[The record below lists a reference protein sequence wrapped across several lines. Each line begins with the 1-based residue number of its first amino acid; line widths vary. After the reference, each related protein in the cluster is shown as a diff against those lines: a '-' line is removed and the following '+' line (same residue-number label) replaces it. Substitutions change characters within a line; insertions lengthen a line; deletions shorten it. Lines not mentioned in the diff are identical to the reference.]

1 MGDVFEG
8 FQNENSGLVP
18 HLFAFLWSKNNLLQT
33 RCQHHKCP
41 LIVIPDTVVLQG
53 REPTHWYFTS
63 LKTGM
68 MQRRSKDIDMDAACE
83 ILKNKSDPGLDV
95 VASLVELKK
104 GHFQPA
110 VHYLTQPL
118 LSKYCSAGPSKSSL
132 CSVLQVFN
140 QPKGTS
146 NFIIRV
152 EWTRDEVRMDSCIN
166 INKLADTALPVPD
179 RTSTSDDR
187 NCVMIP
193 LHGNVLAEQ
202 LTNMS
207 ACVTDHIQ
215 FISGNRY
222 SVGRLVCNYRIDSS
236 DRVWLLWCETLELI
250 DNARV
255 VQPTVAPLHAVMSP
269 GGSAALQRKQQ
280 RQQPAR
286 KGFDSNDYASGAG
299 YTSFDSGAE
308 ERVDVARDARSGGSS
323 RTFQNATSLSRYELR
338 PESRESTN
346 SFASSVLESRFDNMV
361 HPSSAER
368 VEMSSREQGPAR
380 SQHAKGSFFKKP
392 WARSDTEDGGDSDAI
407 AVGHDVIPLGEE
419 EDPFFPS
426 NVLSP
431 RDGNGHFMLLGAQ
444 FGEKES
450 RRPRE
455 KKKSKPQKPAF
466 VRPRSATPSEDDAV
480 HDAEPPAESDLE
492 STPFVD
498 KKHAARPQSRANAIA
513 KLSREEEARV
523 EEEKEEQAREKA
535 RKKQLRA
542 KQVRAASFLILFPS
556 YGILCEY

>member
-1 MGDVFEG
+1 MGDIFEG

-41 LIVIPDTVVLQG
+41 LVVIPDTIVLEG

-68 MQRRSKDIDMDAACE
+68 MQRRSKDIDMDAVCE

-95 VASLVELKK
+95 VASLIELKK
-104 GHFQPA
+104 GHFAPA

-118 LSKYCSAGPSKSSL
+118 LSKYCSAGSSKSSL

-146 NFIIRV
+146 NFVIRV

-202 LTNMS
+202 LSNMS
-207 ACVTDHIQ
+207 ACITDHIQ
-215 FISGNRY
+215 FISSNRY

-236 DRVWLLWCETLELI
+236 DRVWLLWCETLDLI

-255 VQPTVAPLHAVMSP
+255 VTPMAPPRNVPSP
-269 GGSAALQRKQQ
+269 GSSSLQRKQ
-280 RQQPAR
+280 RQQPQRRGHDA
-286 KGFDSNDYASGAG
+286 NEYASAAG

-308 ERVDVARDARSGGSS
+308 ERVEIARDIRGSAGSS
-323 RTFQNATSLSRYELR
+323 RVFQGGNTVPRYELR
-338 PESRESTN
+338 PESRESVN
-346 SFASSVLESRFDNMV
+346 SFNSSVHDARFDSMA

-380 SQHAKGSFFKKP
+380 PQHAKGAFFKKP
-392 WARSDTEDGGDSDAI
+392 WARSDTEDDHESDPIAI
-407 AVGHDVIPLGEE
+407 GRDVIPMGEE

-431 RDGNGHFMLLGAQ
+431 RDGSGHFMLLGSQ
-444 FGEKES
+444 YGEKDS
-450 RRPRE
+450 RRPPE
-455 KKKSKPQKPAF
+455 KKKSKPRKPAF
-466 VRPRSATPSEDDAV
+466 VKQRSETPSEDDAAL
-480 HDAEPPAESDLE
+480 DAEPPGESDLE

-498 KKHAARPQSRANAIA
+498 KKLGRPSKSRA
-513 KLSREEEARV
+513 EARKPSRD
-523 EEEKEEQAREKA
+523 EEDETEQARERA

-542 KQVRAASFLILFPS
+542 KQVNMLALHKYVFHSIVHYTYLQS
-556 YGILCEY
+556 GGS

>member
-41 LIVIPDTVVLQG
+41 LIVIPDTVILQG
-53 REPTHWYFTS
+53 REPTYWYFTS

-95 VASLVELKK
+95 VAALVELKK

-110 VHYLTQPL
+110 VHYLTQPM
-118 LSKYCSAGPSKSSL
+118 LSKYCSSGPSKSSL

-146 NFIIRV
+146 NFVIRV
-152 EWTRDEVRMDSCIN
+152 DWTRDEVRMDSCIN
-166 INKLADTALPVPD
+166 INKLADTSLPVPD

-202 LTNMS
+202 LSNMS
-207 ACVTDHIQ
+207 ACITEHIQ
-215 FISGNRY
+215 FISSNRY

-236 DRVWLLWCETLELI
+236 DRVWLLWCETLDLI
-250 DNARV
+250 DNARA
-255 VQPTVAPLHAVMSP
+255 VQP
-269 GGSAALQRKQQ
+269 AALARELASPVSLGHLRKQQ
-280 RQQPAR
+280 HQPQQR
-286 KGFDSNDYASGAG
+286 RGFESNDYASGAG

-308 ERVDVARDARSGGSS
+308 DRVEIPRDVRSVGGSKALKS
-323 RTFQNATSLSRYELR
+323 NQSGPRYELR

-346 SFASSVLESRFDNMV
+346 SFASSVLDARYDSMV

-368 VEMSSREQGPAR
+368 VEMSSREQGPVR
-380 SQHAKGSFFKKP
+380 SQHAKGVFFKQP

-407 AVGHDVIPLGEE
+407 ALGHDVIPLGEE
-419 EDPFFPS
+419 DDPFFPS

-431 RDGNGHFMLLGAQ
+431 RAGNGHFMLLGSQ

-450 RRPRE
+450 RRPLE
-455 KKKSKPQKPAF
+455 KKKPRPQKPDF
-466 VRPRSATPSEDDAV
+466 FKQRSPTPSDDDVVQAGTPV
-480 HDAEPPAESDLE
+480 ESDLE
-492 STPFVD
+492 STPYLD
-498 KKHAARPQSRANAIA
+498 KGNLQARVKLRALDNS
-513 KLSREEEARV
+513 KPSREQDLQL
-523 EEEKEEQAREKA
+523 EEESAQQAREKA

-542 KQVRAASFLILFPS
+542 KQVSVRSN
-556 YGILCEY
+556 

>member
-41 LIVIPDTVVLQG
+41 LIVIPDTVILQG

-95 VASLVELKK
+95 VAALVELKK

-118 LSKYCSAGPSKSSL
+118 LSKYCSSGPSKSSL

-146 NFIIRV
+146 NFVIRV
-152 EWTRDEVRMDSCIN
+152 DWTRDETRMDSCIN
-166 INKLADTALPVPD
+166 INKLADTSLPVPD

-202 LTNMS
+202 LSNMS
-207 ACVTDHIQ
+207 ACITEHIQ
-215 FISGNRY
+215 FISSNRY

-236 DRVWLLWCETLELI
+236 DRVWLLWCETLDLI
-250 DNARV
+250 DNARA
-255 VQPTVAPLHAVMSP
+255 VQPAALPRGLASP
-269 GGSAALQRKQQ
+269 GSSIPQRKQQ
-280 RQQPAR
+280 QQPQLR
-286 KGFDSNDYASGAG
+286 RGFDSNEYASGAG

-308 ERVDVARDARSGGSS
+308 ERVEIARDVRSLGSS
-323 RTFQNATSLSRYELR
+323 KNAKSIQSGPRYELR
-338 PESRESTN
+338 PESRDSTN
-346 SFASSVLESRFDNMV
+346 SFASSVLDSRYDSMV

-368 VEMSSREQGPAR
+368 VEMSSREQGPVR
-380 SQHAKGSFFKKP
+380 PQHAKESFFKQP
-392 WARSDTEDGGDSDAI
+392 WARSETEDGGDSDAI
-407 AVGHDVIPLGEE
+407 ALGRDVMPLGEE

-450 RRPRE
+450 RRPVE
-455 KKKSKPQKPAF
+455 KKKSRSQKPAF
-466 VRPRSATPSEDDAV
+466 VKQMSPAPSDDDVVRAGTPV
-480 HDAEPPAESDLE
+480 ESDLE
-492 STPFVD
+492 STPFAD
-498 KKHAARPQSRANAIA
+498 KNGGTRLRRD
-513 KLSREEEARV
+513 LSRNRDVLKPSREQESQMEEESAG
-523 EEEKEEQAREKA
+523 QAREKA

-542 KQVRAASFLILFPS
+542 KQVTVSCKHSCCLL
-556 YGILCEY
+556 

>member
-18 HLFAFLWSKNNLLQT
+18 HLYAFLWSKNNLLQT

-95 VASLVELKK
+95 VSTLIELKK

-110 VHYLTQPL
+110 IHYLTQPL

-146 NFIIRV
+146 NFVIRV

-166 INKLADTALPVPD
+166 INKLADTSLPVPD

-202 LTNMS
+202 LSNMS
-207 ACVTDHIQ
+207 ACITDHIQ

-236 DRVWLLWCETLELI
+236 DRVWLLWCETLDLI
-250 DNARV
+250 DNTRA
-255 VQPTVAPLHAVMSP
+255 VQPIASSHGLMSP
-269 GGSAALQRKQQ
+269 AFNDSQRKQQ
-280 RQQPAR
+280 GRQQHR
-286 KGFDSNDYASGAG
+286 GGFETNDYASAAG
-299 YTSFDSGAE
+299 YTSLDSGAE
-308 ERVDVARDARSGGSS
+308 DRVAPARDGRSGGSS
-323 RTFQNATSLSRYELR
+323 RAFQSNPSGSRYELR

-346 SFASSVLESRFDNMV
+346 SFASSVLDARFDSMV

-368 VEMSSREQGPAR
+368 VEMSSREQRQSRP
-380 SQHAKGSFFKKP
+380 QHAKGTYFQKP
-392 WARSDTEDGGDSDAI
+392 WGRSDTEDGGDSDAI
-407 AVGHDVIPLGEE
+407 AFGNDAIPVGEE

-431 RDGNGHFMLLGAQ
+431 RDGNGHFMLLGTQ
-444 FGEKES
+444 FGEKELS
-450 RRPRE
+450 HRP
-455 KKKSKPQKPAF
+455 KKTKPKLRKPAF
-466 VRPRSATPSEDDAV
+466 VKPRSATPSEDDAV
-480 HDAEPPAESDLE
+480 HAELPGESDLE
-492 STPFVD
+492 STPFQEKRRVS
-498 KKHAARPQSRANAIA
+498 RPKSRESGMLKPN
-513 KLSREEEARV
+513 REEEARL
-523 EEEKEEQAREKA
+523 EEELAEKAREKA
-535 RKKQLRA
+535 RKMQLRA
-542 KQVRAASFLILFPS
+542 KQVNARHLQFCSFNRYKIH
-556 YGILCEY
+556 